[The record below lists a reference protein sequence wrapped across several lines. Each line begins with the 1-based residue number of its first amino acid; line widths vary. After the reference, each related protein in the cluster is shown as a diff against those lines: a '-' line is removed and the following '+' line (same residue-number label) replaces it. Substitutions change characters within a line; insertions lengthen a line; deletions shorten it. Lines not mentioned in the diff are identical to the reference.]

1 MAQDMDSQKRFGGT
15 ALPAGEYVIHS
26 AFCYQDV
33 LETQKGP
40 RLYDTLE
47 VRVQEPNGRIPQ
59 ATLRLNGC
67 WRPRKGS
74 DGQAYAAKGNFFE
87 GLKQACTGQTFSEVR
102 NYINS
107 KLIGFKINLSWE
119 NYPSQTGFGQ
129 VATCGVDTSARVQ
142 IQPLP
147 ADWQPFRS
155 ELFYQTLAKQQQQA
169 SVVED
174 AVVVPPATAAAPA
187 GAADLPF

>member
-1 MAQDMDSQKRFGGT
+1 MAQELESQKRFGGT
-15 ALPAGEYVIHS
+15 ALVAGNYVIHS

-47 VRVQEPNGRIPQ
+47 VRVQDTSGKIPQ

-74 DGQAYAAKGNFFE
+74 DGQPYSAKGNFFE
-87 GLKQACTGQTFSEVR
+87 GLKNRCTGKTFSEVR
-102 NYINS
+102 DFINQN
-107 KLIGFKINLSWE
+107 LVGYKINLSWE

-129 VATCGVDTSARVQ
+129 VATCGVDTSTRVQ
-142 IQPLP
+142 VQPLP

-155 ELFYQTLAKQQQQA
+155 ELFRQTLAKQQQA

-174 AVVVPPATAAAPA
+174 AVVVPPTTEAAPA
-187 GAADLPF
+187 PAADLPF